1 MRRGGEP
8 LLDPRLLTET
18 PGYASGAALGTVY
31 FIGFSGI
38 WLVFAL
44 FFQTGL
50 GWTPLQ
56 SGLAVTPF
64 ALGSAASAVF
74 GGRLVDRYGRR
85 LTVIGLTR
93 RAARVAATAV
103 VLRWRPDRPWV
114 WAVAPALL
122 LGGHRRRPR

>member
-1 MRRGGEP
+1 MVGAPRVGGAAATP
-8 LLDPRLLTET
+8 LLDIRLLTGT
-18 PGYASGAALGTVY
+18 PGYASGAPLGTVY

-50 GWTPLQ
+50 GYTPLQ

-74 GGRLVDRYGRR
+74 GGRSS
-85 LTVIGLTR
+85 
-93 RAARVAATAV
+93 
-103 VLRWRPDRPWV
+103 
-114 WAVAPALL
+114 PASD
-122 LGGHRRRPR
+122 GA